1 MSREDVMK
9 INENGR
15 KKMGRPIAGEPK
27 DMRVS
32 LRATKT
38 TVEKFNKCSKVL
50 GKSKTDLLE
59 KMVNTLYQEIE
70 NK

>member
-1 MSREDVMK
+1 MK
-9 INENGR
+9 ISENGK
-15 KKMGRPIAGEPK
+15 KKMGRPVIGEPK

-38 TVEKFNKCSKVL
+38 TVEKFDKCSKIL

-59 KMVNTLYQEIE
+59 EMVNTLYQDVKEQ
-70 NK
+70 